1 MSLNEVLERG
11 QRVRLLSGEKGNII
25 GKNENFEFPLWE
37 IKLENGNILT
47 EARYKFDVLTEPEVS
62 NDPGNSDSLPTVP
75 EELMHLFQS
84 EIYESDDSDM
94 PIVSVLPDLPPPPP
108 NPSQTHQSEMPVASN
123 ANGRKEP
130 IKYVRQFVP
139 IDEERLIISLRIRKI
154 EVHRKNLHQIF
165 AHLCS
170 SCTQKMK
177 KERYITFQPKN

>member
-1 MSLNEVLERG
+1 MF
-11 QRVRLLSGEKGNII
+11 I
-25 GKNENFEFPLWE
+25 
-37 IKLENGNILT
+37 
-47 EARYKFDVLTEPEVS
+47 EARYRFDVLTEPEVS

-84 EIYESDDSDM
+84 DTYESDDSDM

-108 NPSQTHQSEMPVASN
+108 NPSQTHQSEIPVASNAN

-130 IKYVRQFVP
+130 KKYVRQFVP
-139 IDEERLIISLRIRKI
+139 IDEE
-154 EVHRKNLHQIF
+154 EVDNFIANQENRGTLKKLHQIF

-170 SCTQKMK
+170 SCTRKMK